1 MADRV
6 TGSWRLG
13 RPDRVTEPW
22 NIDRPDR
29 VTEPWDLDTPDS
41 VIDSLNLGTP
51 DRVTDP
57 RIKRVEVT
65 MNDLSGLLK
74 ETNSN
79 LQTLI
84 DITNNPKRAT
94 LGPAQGAVR
103 LVRIDT
109 ADTVKSG
116 PDIPIPPGFNVTV
129 VQRRHTGTH
138 TGYVAFTELE
148 AKNAMERHEM
158 RDADAWSAQVDN
170 MNELFFNAGSIP
182 SGGLFFELIAQR

>member
-29 VTEPWDLDTPDS
+29 V
-41 VIDSLNLGTP
+41 VDSLNLGTP

-57 RIKRVEVT
+57 RIKTVEIT

-84 DITNNPKRAT
+84 DITNNPARAT

-103 LVRIDT
+103 SVRIDT
-109 ADTVKSG
+109 AGTVKSG
-116 PDIPIPPGFNVTV
+116 PDISIPPGFNVTV

-148 AKNAMERHEM
+148 VKNEMERHEM